1 MAVNSVARTPLSA
14 SDIEGWSFHLI
25 GPAHDITEDSLE
37 LTDTSY
43 GFIKQT
49 LKETTREGV
58 LRRRTRLLCQSSP
71 SHGVQ
76 PVTDCFPNGEILLA
90 CGGRRQLFLRKPA
103 EVNAYDTAVDKR
115 EKRKLVSCRSHH
127 GTYVRVFMEEVEE
140 QAA

>member
-1 MAVNSVARTPLSA
+1 
-14 SDIEGWSFHLI
+14 
-25 GPAHDITEDSLE
+25 LE

-58 LRRRTRLLCQSSP
+58 LRKRTRLLCQSNP

-90 CGGRRQLFLRKPA
+90 CGCRRQLFLRKSA

-115 EKRKLVSCRSHH
+115 EKRKLISCRSHH
-127 GTYVRVFMEEVEE
+127 GAYVRVFVEDVE
-140 QAA
+140 AA